1 MSEDYTYQPS
11 ERPDFAGVLTEGD
24 YDFVVTEANEMYRS
38 DKGNLV
44 LPVKL
49 AVGKQRVTVFD
60 SPSAGKNKNGEA
72 YDRIANFLEAI
83 GKAPQAGQKANLG
96 RKHLEGS
103 KGRARIKVEVA
114 TMGKLAGKDVNKV
127 HYYIS
132 PVSAS
137 ASPAVAAGQDNEP
150 DDIPF

>member
-11 ERPDFAGVLTEGD
+11 ERPDFAGVLTEGE

-60 SPSAGKNKNGEA
+60 SPSAGKDKNGEA
-72 YDRIANFLEAI
+72 YDRIANFLESI
-83 GKAPQAGQKANLG
+83 GKAPEPGQKANLG

-114 TMGKLAGKDVNKV
+114 SMGKLAGKDVNKV
-127 HYYIS
+127 HYYL
-132 PVSAS
+132 
-137 ASPAVAAGQDNEP
+137 SPASLTAGATTAGSQDNEP